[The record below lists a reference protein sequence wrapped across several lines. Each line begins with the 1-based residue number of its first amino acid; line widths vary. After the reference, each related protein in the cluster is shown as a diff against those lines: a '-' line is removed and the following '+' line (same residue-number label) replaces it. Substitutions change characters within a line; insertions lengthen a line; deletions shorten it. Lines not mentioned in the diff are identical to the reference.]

1 MEEEK
6 QPISHNMQSSAAE
19 GMMIKS
25 ALRVCDQARFWRDFH
40 EPAGQI

>member
-6 QPISHNMQSSAAE
+6 QPISHNMQPSAAE
-19 GMMIKS
+19 GMIKS